1 MKTNYLKH
9 YFKSFFVVLMF
20 CFGLSS
26 AWGQMYELV
35 TSSNDLEVGAEYI
48 IAGTRTNNTLWVL
61 SSTQANNN
69 RAALQRGSA
78 TTIPESIDL
87 DDETYSNSNL
97 YATIVL
103 GASNGKWTLYDS
115 NTNGT
120 GTSTGGS
127 ANGAGGNVGYLY
139 PVSGQNYLRTSSTV
153 TSVNEWTI
161 TIDEN
166 NIASI
171 QTTVNN
177 RAIKLNTSTDIF
189 SSYTSGQR
197 DIYLYKKQV
206 ESSNEPT
213 LSVSEE
219 QISGLNYA
227 FGNGPSVAQ
236 SLVLSGENLDG
247 TDVSILVDEEFEISL
262 SQNLGYSN
270 DLNLADYDGSEIT
283 IWVRLASGQNIGS
296 YAGNILVS
304 GGGAQEDLLIELSG
318 NVLAVP
324 SIEED
329 IFFATVGVSFNQ
341 QIQAT
346 EDPTSYTLIGSLP
359 DGLSFDT
366 ETGIISGNPTVAGE
380 EFEFQITATN
390 MAGTSSVANFIIS
403 IEKGTQTISNF
414 IDLAKTINDEAFD
427 LTETTNAG
435 LVISY
440 TSSDENV
447 ATINGNVVTIV
458 GIGTTTITATQAGD
472 ANWNPF
478 SQEITLTVT
487 EAPIVPK
494 VIISQVYEGASNNK
508 WIEITNVGATTVDLS
523 EIKVAMWN
531 VSGSTGNG
539 TINGTATYTSSLS
552 GNLLPG
558 VSYLLKN
565 GSAST
570 SVPHNPMPAAD
581 FIGTT
586 SVTNFNG
593 NDALALLDLDN
604 NIIDAFGV
612 GINNADKSY
621 HRKAQVLSPN
631 ATFTL
636 TEWEER
642 TLANIAAATPTMT
655 EYIGTHIYGAS
666 GVVWTTD
673 NEWLGGV
680 EPTIEDDVT
689 IEGTLVITEELS
701 AKSITVA
708 EGASCTVATGATLT
722 VDEAIENNG
731 TFVVASGANLIQN
744 STDVNEGT
752 FVVKRNAT
760 IKHLDYTIWSSPVIG
775 QGLQAFS
782 PNTLA
787 NRITLYNTTNNTWT
801 PVTGNFEEG
810 IGYMFRAPNV
820 FDPPYPNAYTYEG
833 TFTGELNN
841 GNVTVNFTAGGFQS
855 LGNPYPS
862 NISVEALHLANADLG
877 VLYFWTN
884 TYAFNS
890 TSGNYEGVNWSTIN
904 RLGETVPAHI
914 PGEGGNS
921 GMVSNGFIS
930 VGQGFIAQTANGI
943 TSVAFNNDMRVA
955 DSANFFKT
963 IAQENHRLRFN
974 LSANNQ
980 YINQILVNY
989 TAEASNEEDFGID
1002 AKLFNYE
1009 GTAIYSL
1016 ISNNQE
1022 SFIIQS
1028 RALPFNDLDVVALGF
1043 RAVTAGSYTISLDSF
1058 DGLFEEGQEIYLV
1071 DNFTQATHNLKL
1083 ANYTFVSE
1091 AGEFNSRF
1099 SVVYR
1104 QDALSVTN
1112 PDLNNNWVVFAQNG
1126 QFQIATQ
1133 GMELKE
1139 VVVFDT
1145 LGRKVYQSGAEGN
1158 THLVASNLPNGVM
1171 IVQITTAENQILTKK
1186 TAK

>member
-1 MKTNYLKH
+1 MMLFLFLGIT
-9 YFKSFFVVLMF
+9 S
-20 CFGLSS
+20 
-26 AWGQMYELV
+26 WGQEVTTVFSESMGTGASGNPTVSTYTGFQNHENNDGSLIFTGTADVRSNTVSNYTNASGGNNVFITNTVGRYFTISGIDTSNYTSLSLSFGFHKSSGVTTTISSSQFLVEVATDYNTSDNTGTFTALGFATVTTGAAWSLV
-35 TSSNDLEVGAEYI
+35 TINSGTIPSSSNL
-48 IAGTRTNNTLWVL
+48 
-61 SSTQANNN
+61 
-69 RAALQRGSA
+69 
-78 TTIPESIDL
+78 TIRFR
-87 DDETYSNSNL
+87 
-97 YATIVL
+97 
-103 GASNGKWTLYDS
+103 
-115 NTNGT
+115 
-120 GTSTGGS
+120 
-127 ANGAGGNVGYLY
+127 
-139 PVSGQNYLRTSSTV
+139 QN
-153 TSVNEWTI
+153 
-161 TIDEN
+161 
-166 NIASI
+166 
-171 QTTVNN
+171 QTTAQIRIDDV
-177 RAIKLNTSTDIF
+177 KLEGVLQASD
-189 SSYTSGQR
+189 
-197 DIYLYKKQV
+197 
-206 ESSNEPT
+206 EPS
-213 LSVSEE
+213 LAVSEQE
-219 QISGLNYA
+219 ISGLNYA

-247 TDVSILVDEEFEISL
+247 TDVTLLVDNEFEISEN
-262 SQNLGYSN
+262 QNSGYSN
-270 DLNLADYDGSEIT
+270 EIILESYDGTEKT

-366 ETGIISGNPTVAGE
+366 ETGIISGIPTVAGE

-427 LTETTNAG
+427 LTELTNAG

-440 TSSDENV
+440 TSSDEDV
-447 ATINGNVVTIV
+447 ATINGNVVTVV
-458 GIGTTTITATQAGD
+458 GLGTTTITATQAGNT
-472 ANWNPF
+472 NWNPF
-478 SQEITLTVT
+478 SQEIILTVT

-508 WIEITNVGATTVDLS
+508 WIEITNVGTTTVDLS
-523 EIKVAMWN
+523 EIQVAMWN
-531 VSGSTGNG
+531 VSSDTGNG
-539 TINGTATYTSSLS
+539 NINGVASFITPLTGTLAS
-552 GNLLPG
+552 GA
-558 VSYLLKN
+558 SYLLKN
-565 GSAST
+565 SGAST
-570 SVPHNPMPAAD
+570 TVPHNPMPAAS
-581 FIGTT
+581 FTGVT
-586 SVTNFNG
+586 SVVNFNG
-593 NDALALLDLDN
+593 NDALALLDLEG
-604 NIIDAFGV
+604 NIIDAFGH
-612 GINNADKSY
+612 GINNKDKSF
-621 HRKAQVLSPN
+621 HRKAEVLSPN

-963 IAQENHRLRFN
+963 IAQENHRLRLN

-1016 ISNNQE
+1016 ISNYQE

-1158 THLVASNLPNGVM
+1158 AHLVASDLPNGVM